1 MSIIVNV
8 PDEALHGIS
17 VGDEFI
23 ISGIDRNFDG
33 TVVLSVKLVDKI
45 KEIDLKVE
53 VY

>member
-1 MSIIVNV
+1 MRIIVNA
-8 PDEALHGIS
+8 PDEVLHRIN

-33 TVVLSVKLVDKI
+33 IVVLSVKLVDKI
-45 KEIDLKVE
+45 NEIGLKVE